1 MQWIVVVLV
10 AALVGSAFAQ
20 TSVTAVGRGQT
31 LTLTVGKIHYTYTL
45 SDMRIGVDMDEA
57 KLLDIQHKNGLAYVL
72 LDINGPSR
80 RNGGARQC
88 GAGYERSLVW
98 LRLERWRLLEVR
110 AVRYDSCW
118 YTLESDVPLKQSG
131 SLFTIAFM
139 DFGAMKDK
147 IATYDRARPE
157 LGFALTGRPMT
168 LPK

>member
-1 MQWIVVVLV
+1 MV
-10 AALVGSAFAQ
+10 ALVGLAFARE
-20 TSVTAVGRGQT
+20 SVVASGRGQR
-31 LTLTVGKIHYTYTL
+31 LTLTVAKIHYTYTL
-45 SDMRIGVDMDEA
+45 SDARVGVDMDEA

-118 YTLESDVPLKQSG
+118 YTLEFDVPLKQSG
-131 SLFTIAFM
+131 WLYTISFM
-139 DFGAMKDK
+139 DFGAVKHK
-147 IATYDRARPE
+147 TATYDRARPE
-157 LGFALTGRPMT
+157 LGFALTGRLMT
-168 LPK
+168 VPK